1 MRDEVRAFVIDQLA
15 DMNYD
20 VEDVDDDTTLG
31 PSGVDLESLALA
43 DLAVRVEDRYG
54 LKFADDESEKLAP
67 HDGRRVH
74 HDGRRPG
81 DREQRPLLMTGQ
93 PDLGR
98 ADLASMLAEL
108 TAKPVD
114 QVPDRVGSM
123 ELAWLVHLVE
133 QRYDRRLELT
143 DDQLAGIRTVDDALA
158 VFQTSLTVPADG

>member
-1 MRDEVRAFVIDQLA
+1 
-15 DMNYD
+15 
-20 VEDVDDDTTLG
+20 
-31 PSGVDLESLALA
+31 
-43 DLAVRVEDRYG
+43 
-54 LKFADDESEKLAP
+54 
-67 HDGRRVH
+67 
-74 HDGRRPG
+74 
-81 DREQRPLLMTGQ
+81 MTGR

-98 ADLASMLAEL
+98 ADLVSMLAEL